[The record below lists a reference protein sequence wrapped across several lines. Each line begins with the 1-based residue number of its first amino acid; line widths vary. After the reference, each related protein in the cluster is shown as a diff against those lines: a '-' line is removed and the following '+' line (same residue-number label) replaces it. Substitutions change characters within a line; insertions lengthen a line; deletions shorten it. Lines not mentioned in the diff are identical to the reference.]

1 MSFSQTEATII
12 QILTTLQQ
20 QVCEL
25 TEAVEGLHATVT
37 EMEPAGKEFYTT
49 SELAEVLGV
58 SRFTVNGTLLQSGA
72 HRMHQGRQWQ
82 VDHPSARVPAA
93 PTGWTAERKLIRW
106 VHAVSRVKNVRQ
118 MHYQD
123 VQQSAAKMRQ
133 RGNAAWMAMM
143 LLGSPN
149 PLKQVGSTGFE
160 PARDLTPTRPS
171 T

>member
-12 QILTTLQQ
+12 QILPTLQQ

-72 HRMHQGRQWQ
+72 HRMHQGRERQMGNP
-82 VDHPSARVPAA
+82 VARVRAA
-93 PTGWTAERKLIRW
+93 SEGWTAQWELIR
-106 VHAVSRVKNVRQ
+106 
-118 MHYQD
+118 
-123 VQQSAAKMRQ
+123 
-133 RGNAAWMAMM
+133 
-143 LLGSPN
+143 
-149 PLKQVGSTGFE
+149 
-160 PARDLTPTRPS
+160 
-171 T
+171 